1 MKASF
6 VTLILTTL
14 LSQTVF
20 AHGMNKAGPNGG
32 YVRMPGNYHV
42 ELVSKEKE
50 KAVIVYF
57 LDMMFKPIAIGQA
70 SVKLSL
76 KGDKSFKTDCV
87 KEAASFKCDLKNESL
102 KNYKEVTL
110 ESTRDGKAIATSTYK
125 LPLSFM

>member
-14 LSQTVF
+14 LSQSAF

-42 ELVSKEKE
+42 ELVSKENTI
-50 KAVIVYF
+50 IVYF
-57 LDMMFKPIAIGQA
+57 LDMMFKPIAIDQA

-87 KEAASFKCDLKNESL
+87 KEAASFKCDLKTESL
-102 KNYKEVTL
+102 KNYKEATL